1 MSIDVHKRGQS
12 WRARVRIYKGPS
24 DSSTF
29 DTYAEANEWAILTNA
44 RLLTEHKTSGITQ
57 NNLKQPQ
64 AVSEVTN
71 QLINA
76 LVGDVLK
83 EYKDNVLP
91 TKASYGKEIARIK
104 RLANHFGS
112 KKLQEISD
120 DDMENYISLR
130 LDGKLGSGRGTSGQ
144 TTYLIKRAADKKS
157 QALTDQE
164 TPIPPSTQTIRHEI
178 TLLRRALI
186 HWYKKHKLSQVGA
199 TFIHP
204 IMSVILPDKAKPR
217 TRRYSDDELF
227 SLLNAIGNPS
237 TRYATMLATCTS
249 LRRSEILSLKW
260 EDVDLARRI
269 VKLRKPTHNKKTKTH
284 EREVPLIPAAIKI
297 LKDMGCHKIG
307 RLFPITPDSFT
318 QAFGRAKER
327 AGIIDARLHDLR
339 REAISR
345 YVEIYGIG
353 VEKIMNF
360 SGHKDPRTLH
370 DHYLKPHSQTIAAEI
385 AALDDGKQGVDFLG
399 CISIV
404 GRCAL
409 VSANDLNY
417 LYAGYLIRL
426 RPNKSLVNPGY
437 LLNTFTLHSIR
448 KQIEQKAKSTS
459 GVNNI
464 NTGEIQSLV
473 IASCGIDEQKQIQM
487 EVESRL
493 SEVDQLHLTITTS
506 LQQAEA
512 LRQSIL
518 KKAFSGQLV
527 PQDSNDEPA
536 SELLSRIKKEQLANK
551 ICAKS

>member
-1 MSIDVHKRGQS
+1 MSIDIHKRGQS

-44 RLLTEHKTSGITQ
+44 RLVTEHKSVGNVQ
-57 NNLKQPQ
+57 QQP
-64 AVSEVTN
+64 SVTPS
-71 QLINA
+71 QFINA
-76 LVGDVLK
+76 LIEDILK
-83 EYKDNVLP
+83 EYQDNVLP
-91 TKASYGKEIARIK
+91 TKASHREEISRIK

-144 TTYLIKRAADKKS
+144 TTYLVKRAADKKS
-157 QALTDQE
+157 QALTNHE
-164 TPIPPSTQTIRHEI
+164 PPIPPSTQTIRHEI
-178 TLLRRALI
+178 TLLRRALL

-204 IMSVILPDKAKPR
+204 IMSVTLPDKAKPR

-237 TRYATMLATCTS
+237 TRYAVMLATCTS
-249 LRRSEILSLKW
+249 LRRSEFLTLRW
-260 EDVDLARRI
+260 EDVDLARSI

-297 LKDMGCHKIG
+297 LKDMGSHKNG

-327 AGIIDARLHDLR
+327 VGIIDARLHDLR

-345 YVEIYGIG
+345 YVEIYGLG

-360 SGHKDPRTLH
+360 SGHKDPRTVH

-385 AALDDGKQGVDFLG
+385 AALDNAKQGVDFLG
-399 CISIV
+399 FA
-404 GRCAL
+404 R
-409 VSANDLNY
+409 
-417 LYAGYLIRL
+417 
-426 RPNKSLVNPGY
+426 
-437 LLNTFTLHSIR
+437 
-448 KQIEQKAKSTS
+448 
-459 GVNNI
+459 
-464 NTGEIQSLV
+464 
-473 IASCGIDEQKQIQM
+473 
-487 EVESRL
+487 
-493 SEVDQLHLTITTS
+493 TI
-506 LQQAEA
+506 
-512 LRQSIL
+512 
-518 KKAFSGQLV
+518 
-527 PQDSNDEPA
+527 
-536 SELLSRIKKEQLANK
+536 
-551 ICAKS
+551 

>member
-44 RLLTEHKTSGITQ
+44 RLVTEHKSAGNVQ
-57 NNLKQPQ
+57 QPQ
-64 AVSEVTN
+64 QPSVTPN
-71 QLINA
+71 QFINA
-76 LVGDVLK
+76 LIEDILK
-83 EYKDNVLP
+83 EYQNNVLP
-91 TKASYGKEIARIK
+91 TKASHREEMSRIK

-144 TTYLIKRAADKKS
+144 TTYLVRMAADKKS
-157 QALTDQE
+157 QALTDRE
-164 TPIPPSTQTIRHEI
+164 PPIPPSTQTIRHEI
-178 TLLRRALI
+178 TLLRRALL
-186 HWYKKHKLSQVGA
+186 HWYKKHRLSQVGA

-204 IMSVILPDKAKPR
+204 IMSVTLPDKAKPR

-237 TRYATMLATCTS
+237 TRYAAILATCTS
-249 LRRSEILSLKW
+249 LRRSEVLSLRW
-260 EDVDLARRI
+260 EDVDLTRSI
-269 VKLRKPTHNKKTKTH
+269 VKLRKPTHHKKSKTH

-297 LKDMGCHKIG
+297 LKDMGSHKIG

-345 YVEIYGIG
+345 YVEIYGLG

-360 SGHKDPRTLH
+360 SGHKDPRTIH

-385 AALDDGKQGVDFLG
+385 AALDNAKQGVDFLG
-399 CISIV
+399 FARAI
-404 GRCAL
+404 
-409 VSANDLNY
+409 
-417 LYAGYLIRL
+417 
-426 RPNKSLVNPGY
+426 
-437 LLNTFTLHSIR
+437 
-448 KQIEQKAKSTS
+448 
-459 GVNNI
+459 
-464 NTGEIQSLV
+464 
-473 IASCGIDEQKQIQM
+473 
-487 EVESRL
+487 
-493 SEVDQLHLTITTS
+493 
-506 LQQAEA
+506 
-512 LRQSIL
+512 
-518 KKAFSGQLV
+518 
-527 PQDSNDEPA
+527 
-536 SELLSRIKKEQLANK
+536 
-551 ICAKS
+551 